1 MRDLEKQQSARLKRL
16 QRDALDRV
24 LTELTAY
31 HRDVL
36 AIQTGAVRPE
46 EENALRGARL
56 VNAGW
61 SGALHR
67 VADSHSPEHTVATID
82 AILAA
87 RNSLERGVTPL
98 LVMETLLIAMTG
110 ADHARW

>member
-1 MRDLEKQQSARLKRL
+1 RNAQAAIRDLEKQQSARLKRL

-36 AIQTGAVRPE
+36 AIQIGAVRL

-56 VNAGW
+56 VNSGW
-61 SGALHR
+61 SASLHR
-67 VADSHSPEHTVATID
+67 VADSQNPEHTVAT
-82 AILAA
+82 
-87 RNSLERGVTPL
+87 
-98 LVMETLLIAMTG
+98 
-110 ADHARW
+110 